1 MTDLLW
7 ADPQDAPG
15 RGTSKRGTSA
25 QFGPDITAE
34 FCKQNGLDY
43 IIRSHE
49 VKEKGWESAHNG
61 KCWTIFSGKKSLHRI
76 VYNLFQAPNYCDQ
89 RGNDGAYLTIRPDNN
104 LVPIPNEF
112 KAVEHPPCQPMMY
125 ANPMMRM
132 AGLI

>member
-1 MTDLLW
+1 MHGGLPKVDNIMLEDIRKLDRFLEPGEGSTLTDLLW

-49 VKEKGWESAHNG
+49 VKEKGPRIGIHCAHNQSHG
-61 KCWTIFSGKKSLHRI
+61 S
-76 VYNLFQAPNYCDQ
+76 A
-89 RGNDGAYLTIRPDNN
+89 
-104 LVPIPNEF
+104 F
-112 KAVEHPPCQPMMY
+112 KGFAIYTATQF
-125 ANPMMRM
+125 
-132 AGLI
+132 